1 MKLFYKQKAVKS
13 LICGYFLNQLCDIEW
28 NVYRRI
34 KPSLVF
40 PKMGVLSHMWT
51 KRPPIGLKCPPLNI
65 YSNPHFSYP
74 FQEQLITILQ
84 LSMQWVDAHEAPK
97 PLIVP
102 MTTFQ
107 EIQIIELHNI
117 SWILIR
123 GALLLNYGIPWFF
136 MHTYNRFME
145 VNNFIIE
152 TNNSTVQ
159 LQK

>member
-1 MKLFYKQKAVKS
+1 
-13 LICGYFLNQLCDIEW
+13 
-28 NVYRRI
+28 
-34 KPSLVF
+34 
-40 PKMGVLSHMWT
+40 
-51 KRPPIGLKCPPLNI
+51 
-65 YSNPHFSYP
+65 
-74 FQEQLITILQ
+74 
-84 LSMQWVDAHEAPK
+84 MQWVDAHEAPK

-159 LQK
+159 LQNKACGYAILDVSGSYIADFGAPLFIDGAWKNSYGFP